1 MRFFFHRC
9 VYTNTDFYTLTHSPA
24 TFHSAFFAVSLQR
37 GSARARDCSMPSF
50 QEPFQS
56 SWHRAQPEQREGS
69 SSSQHLPAL
78 AEPSRTH
85 PPTPHCPF
93 HHSCPSCF
101 STKVALP
108 TALERDQFLTLLFL
122 ALSHALVM
130 LIEVQTCTAD
140 LAQAKNQNSPG
151 LVPGCTKVL
160 KGFGL
165 VQHFIT
171 LLWRICQTSK
181 SHH

>member
-1 MRFFFHRC
+1 MGFFIMGVC
-9 VYTNTDFYTLTHSPA
+9 VYTQRFLHTHSPV
-24 TFHSAFFAVSLQR
+24 TFHSSFFTVSLPT

-56 SWHRAQPEQREGS
+56 PRHGVQPEQREGS
-69 SSSQHLPAL
+69 SSSLHLPAPP
-78 AEPSRTH
+78 EPSRTCT
-85 PPTPHCPF
+85 PNPHCPF

-101 STKVALP
+101 STKTALP
-108 TALERDQFLTLLFL
+108 IALERDQFLTFLFL
-122 ALSHALVM
+122 ALCHTLVM

-160 KGFGL
+160 KWFGL

-171 LLWRICQTSK
+171 WL
-181 SHH
+181 